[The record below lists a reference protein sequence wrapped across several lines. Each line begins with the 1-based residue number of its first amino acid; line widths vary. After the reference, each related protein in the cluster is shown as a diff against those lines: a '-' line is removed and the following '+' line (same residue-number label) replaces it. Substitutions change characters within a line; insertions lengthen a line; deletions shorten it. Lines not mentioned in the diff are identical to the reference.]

1 MHGGEDERCFL
12 KIASNG
18 LWSLVTPIDNY
29 VVGNTCDTREVTE
42 CLVNLLL
49 KDVLGTDE
57 AEREPQ
63 ESVSPMR

>member
-1 MHGGEDERCFL
+1 MVT
-12 KIASNG
+12 
-18 LWSLVTPIDNY
+18 LVTPIDNY
-29 VVGNTCDTREVTE
+29 VVGNTCDTWEITE

>member
-1 MHGGEDERCFL
+1 MV
-12 KIASNG
+12 I
-18 LWSLVTPIDNY
+18 LVTPIDNY
-29 VVGNTCDTREVTE
+29 VVGNTCDTREITE

-63 ESVSPMR
+63 ESISPMR